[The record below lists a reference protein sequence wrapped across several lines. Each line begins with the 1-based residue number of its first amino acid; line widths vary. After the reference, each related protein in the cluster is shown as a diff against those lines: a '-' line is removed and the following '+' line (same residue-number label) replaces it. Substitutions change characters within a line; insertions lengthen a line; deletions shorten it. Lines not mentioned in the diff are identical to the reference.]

1 MGDVFMNILFSIF
14 EVSTT
19 IISVVTLLLV
29 LYLLLRKPKEK
40 EDNIKGDLDKATNEL
55 KLQLTKDQGEI
66 KEHLANKIGSNNEKM
81 VMLYNDFSKGLV
93 NTLNKEQAEL
103 KEHLAKEIGSNNEK
117 MLKLYNDF
125 EKNLKESL
133 DKSIKELNEKVELR
147 LNDGFKKTNETFQGI
162 LERISKIDEAQKK
175 IEQLSTNIISLQDI
189 LSDKKSRG
197 CFGEIQL
204 YTILANVF
212 GEKNDKV
219 YQQQYKLPNGLMADS
234 IIFCPKPLGHICID
248 SKFPLENYQRMMDK
262 SLSDAE
268 RSNYEKMF
276 KSDVK
281 KHIDAI
287 SAKYIIKDVTSDQA
301 ILFLPAEAIFA
312 EINAYHPDLVEYSQ
326 KKRVWLTSPTTLMA
340 TLTTIEVLL
349 RNIERDKHAKEI
361 QNELAK
367 LSVEFGRY
375 RSRWDKLSNSI
386 KTVSKEVD
394 EINTTTEKI
403 TKKFDSINNVELELE
418 ETKLLEE

>member
-1 MGDVFMNILFSIF
+1 MELHEIIILVISSI
-14 EVSTT
+14 
-19 IISVVTLLLV
+19 TLLLV
-29 LYLLLRKPKEK
+29 LYLLFRKQENN
-40 EDNIKGDLDKATNEL
+40 DALIKGDLDKASNDI
-55 KLQLTKDQGEI
+55 KLQLSKDQGEI
-66 KEHLANKIGSNNEKM
+66 KEHLASRIGSNNEKM
-81 VMLYNDFSKGLV
+81 VVLYNEFSNGLV

-103 KEHLAKEIGSNNEK
+103 KEHLAKEIGQNNEK

-133 DKSIKELNEKVELR
+133 DKSIKELNEKVDIR
-147 LNDGFKKTNETFQGI
+147 LKDGFKQTNETFQGI
-162 LERISKIDEAQKK
+162 LERITKIDEAQKK

-204 YTILANVF
+204 HTILANVF
-212 GEKNDKV
+212 GDKNDKV
-219 YQQQYKLPNGLMADS
+219 YQIQYKLPNGLLADS

-262 SLSDAE
+262 SLSDIE

-287 SAKYIIKDVTSDQA
+287 SSKYIIKDVTSDQA

-367 LSVEFGRY
+367 LSVEFSRY

-403 TKKFDSINNVELELE
+403 TKKFDSINNVELEVD
-418 ETKLLEE
+418 ETKLLD